1 MTCPLRKVRAG
12 TCVRIQRL
20 LGEPAQCQR
29 LREMGF
35 CEEQQ
40 IRLLLRNR
48 SVVCQVC
55 NVRFGLSAG
64 LAASIWVE
72 PLPPERRAA
81 GTAWRGSPCPRRAC
95 RAGAPCICAQ
105 SSGDAA
111 SPP

>member
-1 MTCPLRKVRAG
+1 
-12 TCVRIQRL
+12 
-20 LGEPAQCQR
+20 
-29 LREMGF
+29 MGF

-64 LAASIWVE
+64 LADSIWVE

-81 GTAWRGSPCPRRAC
+81 
-95 RAGAPCICAQ
+95 
-105 SSGDAA
+105 
-111 SPP
+111 